1 MRTPLLLSGLLLSAS
16 LLAQAPPLTAPVE
29 KPSRGSRVLS
39 AVLAGA
45 GLGVIA
51 YHEAM
56 YASRQESRYNP
67 ERRNNAHLL
76 VGGGMVM
83 AGVTA
88 CIVGCKGSK

>member
-16 LLAQAPPLTAPVE
+16 LLAQSPPLLAPAQ
-29 KPSRGSRVLS
+29 KPSRAARIVS
-39 AVLAGA
+39 AVLAGG
-45 GLGVIA
+45 GLALIA

-83 AGVTA
+83 AGVTV